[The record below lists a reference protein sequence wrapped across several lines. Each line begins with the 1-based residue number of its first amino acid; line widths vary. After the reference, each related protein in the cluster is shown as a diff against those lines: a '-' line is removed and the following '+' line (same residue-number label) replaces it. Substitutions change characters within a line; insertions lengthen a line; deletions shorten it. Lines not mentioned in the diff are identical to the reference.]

1 MQASHCH
8 SFSESGQPGE
18 VTRGVVQV
26 RSSSSDLRALD
37 YALDLTDCAPL
48 PPYVRERVPI
58 CSLSEASFWLF
69 RNGASEG
76 INSGHFCIEQ

>member
-1 MQASHCH
+1 MQASHCR
-8 SFSESGQPGE
+8 SFSESGQPE
-18 VTRGVVQV
+18 VTLGVVRV
-26 RSSSSDLRALD
+26 HSSNSDLNALEC
-37 YALDLTDCAPL
+37 AVDLTDCSPL
-48 PPYVRERVPI
+48 PPYVRECVPI